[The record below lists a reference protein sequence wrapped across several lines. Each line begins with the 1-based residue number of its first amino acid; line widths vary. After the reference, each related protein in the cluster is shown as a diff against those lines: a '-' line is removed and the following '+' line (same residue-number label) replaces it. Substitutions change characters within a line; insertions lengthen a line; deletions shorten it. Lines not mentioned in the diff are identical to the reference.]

1 MLSHRP
7 GSHRTAEPTEELR
20 YVKPFSDTACVICT
34 GVSQIEYHTRN
45 VCEKREIAD
54 FPQYLRCETRHAITT
69 IRRKSKMNETNNA
82 VRKTVY
88 LDEEL
93 TKRCEILFGEAD
105 VSSFSQ
111 FVTKALE
118 TYIDRLICENHSPFI
133 TEELVKAI
141 QDEVRPI
148 ASRMSKGLYRYAVI
162 IDMLCQIIAYQDT
175 EWSPHEL
182 EYVRKQANVRMAKT
196 RGNIN
201 LKELLDDNWQFINNM
216 EDAE

>member
-1 MLSHRP
+1 
-7 GSHRTAEPTEELR
+7 
-20 YVKPFSDTACVICT
+20 
-34 GVSQIEYHTRN
+34 
-45 VCEKREIAD
+45 
-54 FPQYLRCETRHAITT
+54 
-69 IRRKSKMNETNNA
+69 MNETNNA

-162 IDMLCQIIAYQDT
+162 LDMLCQIIAYQDT
-175 EWSPHEL
+175 EWS
-182 EYVRKQANVRMAKT
+182 NVRMAKT